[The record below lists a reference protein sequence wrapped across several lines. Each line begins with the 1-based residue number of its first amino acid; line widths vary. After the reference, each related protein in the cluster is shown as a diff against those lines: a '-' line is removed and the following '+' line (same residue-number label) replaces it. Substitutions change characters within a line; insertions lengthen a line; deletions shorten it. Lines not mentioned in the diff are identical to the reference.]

1 MRESWR
7 SAWRSP
13 AFAIFLIVFSA
24 YAYFYQAGGWNQNSR
39 FDMVRAGVEQRSS
52 SIDSYHRNTGD
63 KACRGPSG
71 RCVKAGPKDHYYCDK
86 APGASWLAMPMYA
99 LVYGVAGSDEPS
111 DGYLAV
117 AAYLSSVFAVAL
129 PSALAVVSMFWLF
142 GLMGISR
149 RGSVGLALGYGLATL
164 AFPYA
169 TLFYGHQLTAALL
182 VLGFVA
188 LVRERQSGV
197 TLGPAKLILVGLAL
211 GLSVVVEYPSAVP
224 LIAISIYA
232 ASFLRPWQR
241 WGWLAL
247 GIAVPGLLCAAY
259 HWSVFGGPA
268 TLPYEFSTQ
277 PHRSQGFFM
286 GLGVPDLKV
295 LRELLVGSYRGLLY
309 SAPWLMVCVP
319 GGWLLFRRPGF
330 RAEAG
335 VSLSVIIFLL
345 WLNSSL
351 VDWQGGWAMGPR
363 YLIPAIPFMVLL
375 GAGLFRQDAIPQ
387 RLVRTIVGTFVL
399 ALALYS
405 GRLMVMGTAV
415 KPEVPTHIK
424 EPYRTYLGPNFAA
437 SRVAINT
444 QGIDMAGAP
453 RRGAPKAWNLGQRLL
468 GLKGRTS
475 LVPLFLFQLGL
486 LVWLWRDPKMWPPP
500 SKRQAA
506 RSK

>member
-1 MRESWR
+1 MRESWQR
-7 SAWRSP
+7 VWRRP
-13 AFAIFLIVFSA
+13 AVAIFLIVFSA

-52 SIDSYHRNTGD
+52 SIDDYHRNTGD
-63 KACRGPSG
+63 KACRGPDG
-71 RCVKAGPKDHYYCDK
+71 RCVKAGPGDHYYCDK

-99 LVYGVAGSDEPS
+99 LVYGVAGSEEPS

-117 AAYLSSVFAVAL
+117 AAYLSSVSAVAL

-188 LVRERQSGV
+188 LVRERQGETRLSP
-197 TLGPAKLILVGLAL
+197 LKLVAVGLAL

-232 ASFLRPWQR
+232 ASFLRPYQR

-259 HWSVFGGPA
+259 HWSVFGGPT

-286 GLGVPDLKV
+286 GLGIPDVKV
-295 LRELLVGSYRGLLY
+295 LAELLVGSYRGLLY
-309 SAPWLMVCVP
+309 SAPWLIVALP
-319 GGWLLFRRPGF
+319 GAWFLFRRPGY

-335 VSLSVIIFLL
+335 VSVSVIVFLL

-363 YLIPAIPFMVLL
+363 YLIPAIPFLVLL
-375 GAGLFRQDAIPQ
+375 GAGLFREQSIATPRVRIILGAI
-387 RLVRTIVGTFVL
+387 VL

-415 KPEVPTHIK
+415 KPEVPTNIQ
-424 EPYRTYLGPNFAA
+424 EPYRAYLGPNFAA
-437 SRVAINT
+437 GRVAIST

-453 RRGAPKAWNLGQRLL
+453 PRGQPKAWNLGQRLF

-475 LVPLFLFQLGL
+475 LIPLFIFQLGL
-486 LVWLWRDPKMWPPP
+486 LVWLWRDKKLWHP
-500 SKRQAA
+500 
-506 RSK
+506 RSE

>member
-1 MRESWR
+1 MREPWYH
-7 SAWRSP
+7 ALRSP
-13 AFAIFLIVFSA
+13 GLAIFLIVFSA

-52 SIDSYHRNTGD
+52 SIDRYHRNTGD
-63 KACRGPSG
+63 KACRGPNG
-71 RCVKAGPKDHYYCDK
+71 RCVKAGPGDHYFCDK

-99 LVYGVAGSDEPS
+99 IVYGVAGSEEPS
-111 DGYLAV
+111 KGYLAV

-188 LVRERQSGV
+188 LVRERQGAV
-197 TLGPAKLILVGLAL
+197 KLGPGKLVAVGLAL

-224 LIAISIYA
+224 LVAISIYA

-241 WGWLAL
+241 LGWLAL
-247 GIAVPGLLCAAY
+247 GIAVPGLVCAVY

-286 GLGVPDLKV
+286 GLGIPNLKV
-295 LRELLVGSYRGLLY
+295 LSELLVGSYRGLLY
-309 SAPWLMVCVP
+309 SAPWLVVAVP
-319 GGWLLFRRPGF
+319 GSWFLFRRPGY

-335 VSLSVIIFLL
+335 VSVFVILFLL

-363 YLIPAIPFMVLL
+363 YLIPAIPFLVLL
-375 GAGLFRQDAIPQ
+375 GAGLFRDGTLGKPLLRA
-387 RLVRTIVGTFVL
+387 IVGAFVL

-405 GRLMVMGTAV
+405 ARLMVMGTAV
-415 KPEVPTHIK
+415 KPEVPTHIQ
-424 EPYRTYLGPNFAA
+424 EPFRAYLGPNFAA
-437 SRVAINT
+437 GRIAIST

-453 RRGAPKAWNLGQRLL
+453 RRGQPQAWNLGQRLF

-475 LVPLFLFQLGL
+475 LVPLFLFQLAML
-486 LVWLWRDPKMWPPP
+486 LWLWRDPKLWPTSP
-500 SKRQAA
+500 STQAQ
-506 RSK
+506 